1 MSDRIKTRHT
11 GKAVALTNPI
21 TGCFAITPS
30 DTVDLQEVPISIY
43 VGTPGSLKATMYD
56 GSTVTYPAIAV
67 GRHNLRVKR
76 VWAAGTTAAGLIA
89 EC

>member
-21 TGCFAITPS
+21 TGCFAITPN
-30 DTVDLQEVPISIY
+30 DTTDLQEVPISIY
-43 VGTPGSLKATMYD
+43 VGGAGTLKVTMYD
-56 GSTVTYPAIAV
+56 GSVVAYPAIAA

-76 VWAAGTTAAGLIA
+76 VWATGTSATGLIA

>member
-1 MSDRIKTRHT
+1 MSSRIKTRHT

-21 TGCFAITPS
+21 TGCYTVTPN
-30 DTVDLQEVPISIY
+30 DTTDLQEVPISLYI
-43 VGTPGSLKATMYD
+43 GGAGALKVTMLD
-56 GSTVTYPAIAV
+56 DSVVVYPAITA

-76 VWAAGTTAAGLIA
+76 VWATGTSATGIVA

>member
-21 TGCFAITPS
+21 TGCYAITPS

-43 VGTPGSLKATMYD
+43 VGGAGSLKVTMYD
-56 GSTVTYPAIAV
+56 DSVVTYPAIAA

-76 VWAAGTTAAGLIA
+76 VWATGTSATGLIA

>member
-1 MSDRIKTRHT
+1 MSSNIKTRHT

-21 TGCFAITPS
+21 TGCFAVTPS
-30 DTVDLQEVPISIY
+30 DAVNLQEIPISLYI
-43 VGTPGSLKATMYD
+43 GTAGSLKVTMYD
-56 GSTVTYPAIAV
+56 DSVVSYPAIAA

-76 VWAAGTTAAGLIA
+76 VWATGTSASGIVA

>member
-30 DTVDLQEVPISIY
+30 NTVDLQEIPISIY
-43 VGTPGSLKATMYD
+43 VGTAGALKVTMFD
-56 GSTVTYPAIAV
+56 DSVVTYPDIAA
-67 GRHNLRVKR
+67 GRHNLRAKR
-76 VWAAGTTAAGLIA
+76 VWSTGTTATGLVA